1 MVSVNHTL
9 PSGPA
14 VSAPTEARVSGRVN
28 VVIWPAG
35 VIRPMAGE
43 TSSAA
48 VVNHRLPSGP
58 AVMAPG
64 PPMGEA
70 NSVTW
75 PLGVMRPTV
84 CATGSVNQ
92 TLPSEPAVMAVA
104 PKLPPKLS
112 GGRPNSEMVDSTQR
126 SSRASTSGWYRTDF
140 RRRWPPRPNNDRAYR
155 MRDIKYLLYRYKPPD
170 TRLCRRIACKTTMK
184 REG

>member
-35 VIRPMAGE
+35 VIR
-43 TSSAA
+43 
-48 VVNHRLPSGP
+48 
-58 AVMAPG
+58 
-64 PPMGEA
+64 
-70 NSVTW
+70 

-112 GGRPNSEMVDSTQR
+112 GGRPNSEMVDGTQR
-126 SSRASTSGWYRTDF
+126 SSRVSTSGRYRRDF
-140 RRRWPPRPNNDRAYR
+140 RRHWPPLPNNDRASC
-155 MRDIKYLLYRYKPPD
+155 MRDIKYLLYRYKRPD
-170 TRLCRRIACKTTMK
+170 TRLYRQIARKTAMK